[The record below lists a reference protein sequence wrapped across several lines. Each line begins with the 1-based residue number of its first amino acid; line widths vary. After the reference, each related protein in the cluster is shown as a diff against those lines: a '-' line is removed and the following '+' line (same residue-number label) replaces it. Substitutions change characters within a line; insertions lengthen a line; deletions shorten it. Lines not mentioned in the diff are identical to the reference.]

1 MKSAVNAAAIAAFA
15 SLALAKEMPVDEE
28 LSRTVY
34 QSGLRHMEIMNHKEV
49 KTYRTSPDERHNV
62 DAFV

>member
-1 MKSAVNAAAIAAFA
+1 MKSVVNASAIVAFA
-15 SLALAKEMPVDEE
+15 SLVLAKEKPVDEE

-49 KTYRTSPDERHNV
+49 S
-62 DAFV
+62 